1 MKTVF
6 LKHFEKDLDK
16 LKSLEIQND
25 VFETILNVENAL
37 KLSDIKNIKKLKG
50 YKRSYRIRIGDYR
63 IGVFIDNDVVEFA
76 AVAHRKDIYQLFP

>member
-16 LKSLEIQND
+16 LKSSEIQNN

-50 YKRSYRIRIGDYR
+50 YKRSYRIRVGDYR
-63 IGVFIDNDVVEFA
+63 VGVFIENDLVEFA
-76 AVAHRKDIYQLFP
+76 AVSHRKDIYKQFP

>member
-1 MKTVF
+1 MKTAF
-6 LKHFEKDLDK
+6 LKHFVKDLDK

-37 KLSDIKNIKKLKG
+37 KLSDIKKLKKLKE

-63 IGVFIDNDVVEFA
+63 IGVFIENDLVEFA
-76 AVAHRKDIYQLFP
+76 AVSHRKDIYRQFP